1 MIKTSK
7 MISAI
12 MTLVLGI
19 LFLVLKGKVI
29 GIGLTVLGVVLLLTA
44 ILELVKKNFAS
55 GVIKAV
61 LAIAVFLIGYLLLD
75 IALIVIAIV
84 LMVYGVL
91 EFVKRIIAIFKKQS
105 GKFLAT
111 VLGFINPVLCVIAAG
126 FLLTSRGE
134 AISWAIIVAGVLFV
148 IDGIIALVEALVY
161 KN

>member
-1 MIKTSK
+1 MSF
-7 MISAI
+7 SE
-12 MTLVLGI
+12 
-19 LFLVLKGKVI
+19 FY
-29 GIGLTVLGVVLLLTA
+29 
-44 ILELVKKNFAS
+44 ELVKKNFAS

-111 VLGFINPVLCVIAAG
+111 VLGFINPILCVIAAG

-148 IDGIIALVEALVY
+148 IDGIIALIEALVY